1 MFVGVI
7 PVEHPRKKIENNFF
21 RGEIFIV
28 SSVEKS
34 ESVENCIKNR
44 FASDNAAIDDFTLDT
59 YFG

>member
-7 PVEHPRKKIENNFF
+7 PMERPRKKIENNFF

-34 ESVENCIKNR
+34 EPVENRIKNR
-44 FASDNAAIDDFTLDT
+44 FASDNAAIDDFALDT
-59 YFG
+59 YFN